1 MIGCSHISINDMI
14 QTLQISPEIVKLQT
28 EVTTLEKELGKV
40 IIEEIK

>member
-1 MIGCSHISINDMI
+1 MI